1 MFMENYEKVIL
12 TDADGVLFN
21 WKYAFDIY
29 AEKRGYE
36 MVNKNVY
43 DIAECYG
50 IEKKEAKRLVRD
62 FNESAAIGYLPP
74 LRDAIHYV
82 KKIHEE
88 LGYVFHCITSL
99 SDDENAQRLR
109 TMNLKKLFGETV
121 FEKFTYLDTGADKDE
136 VLAKYEGKDYLW
148 IEDKVENALEGAK
161 VGLEGCVMKHGF
173 NINDIEPNGLTGF
186 ANWKEIY
193 EYLK

>member
-1 MFMENYEKVIL
+1 MENYEKVIL

-21 WKYAFDIY
+21 WKYAFDVY
-29 AEKRGYE
+29 AEKRGYV
-36 MVNKNVY
+36 MVDKNVY

-121 FEKFTYLDTGADKDE
+121 FEKFTYR
-136 VLAKYEGKDYLW
+136 YL
-148 IEDKVENALEGAK
+148 ID
-161 VGLEGCVMKHGF
+161 
-173 NINDIEPNGLTGF
+173 
-186 ANWKEIY
+186 
-193 EYLK
+193 

>member
-1 MFMENYEKVIL
+1 MRKEMFMENYEKVIL

-29 AEKRGYE
+29 AEKRGYV
-36 MVNKNVY
+36 MVDKNVY

-82 KKIHEE
+82 K
-88 LGYVFHCITSL
+88 
-99 SDDENAQRLR
+99 NAQRLR

-173 NINDIEPNGLTGF
+173 NIHDIEPNGLTGF